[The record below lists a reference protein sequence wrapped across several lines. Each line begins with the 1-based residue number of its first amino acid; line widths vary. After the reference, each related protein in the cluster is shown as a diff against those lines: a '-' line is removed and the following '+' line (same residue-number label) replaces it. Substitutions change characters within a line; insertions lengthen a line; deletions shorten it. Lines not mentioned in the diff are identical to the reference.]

1 MYLDFELFA
10 RPERQLSKAD
20 LRGEGQQGIFIAYQV
35 DEAEAD
41 RLAYLKKILTA
52 AKIDL
57 DKDVSYLS
65 LKADESVYLNTQVFP
80 VPLAQVILFG
90 VRPEQLCLNFQL
102 PPYQPVS
109 YQKMAFLWADNLGVI
124 QEERLAGKSQ
134 KAGALW
140 LALKHIFLPSP

>member
-10 RPERQLSKAD
+10 TPERQLTASD
-20 LRGEGQQGIFIAYQV
+20 LRGDGQRGIFIAYEV
-35 DEAEAD
+35 DEAED
-41 RLAYLKKILTA
+41 KRLDYLKKILAA

-57 DKDVSYLS
+57 DRDASYLP
-65 LKADESVYLNTQVFP
+65 LKAEDLIHLNTEIFP
-80 VPLAQVILFG
+80 QPLSQVILFG
-90 VRPEQLCLNFQL
+90 IQPEQLCLNFQL
-102 PPYQPVS
+102 PPYQPIS
-109 YQKMAFLWADNLGVI
+109 YQNITFLLIDTLGVI